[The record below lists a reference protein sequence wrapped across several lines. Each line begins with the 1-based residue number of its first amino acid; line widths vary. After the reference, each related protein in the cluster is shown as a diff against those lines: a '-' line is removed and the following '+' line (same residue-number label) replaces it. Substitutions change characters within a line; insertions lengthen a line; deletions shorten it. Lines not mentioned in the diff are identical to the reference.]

1 MGSVKVDMS
10 SFPWNGLLQQR
21 LTQGVTDG
29 RFEPR
34 PQSLADVLGPK
45 GWATLNKLAHKLNA
59 ALILNNLDMNPAVC
73 KPLLLAHKGLV
84 LADNNE

>member
-1 MGSVKVDMS
+1 MS
-10 SFPWNGLLQQR
+10 SFPWNGLFQHW
-21 LTQGVTDG
+21 LTPGVADG

-34 PQSLADVLGPK
+34 HQSLADVLSPE
-45 GWATLNKLAHKLNA
+45 GWATLNKLAHKLDA
-59 ALILNNLDMNPAVC
+59 ALVLDDLNMNPVVC